1 MGGAGGGGA
10 AGRDVLHECGS
21 DLLLRVVRSSFSR
34 ENRVQQYDLR
44 VQKRVGK
51 IIEKIENK
59 NTV

>member
-51 IIEKIENK
+51 INREN
-59 NTV
+59 